1 MTDEQ
6 LPVFIFDDFQVEP
19 ATFQILKAGVQ
30 VQLEPKT
37 LKLLLFF
44 IENRGR
50 LIEKGELLDAV
61 WKDTAVTENA
71 LVQEIAKLRRTLGD
85 DPKQSRYIKTVHTR
99 GYQFVANVEVGN
111 GHRANGSFSK
121 EQAAAARREMT
132 SPDTTSA
139 AIEVPVVV
147 PQEAEAKLAPRRSLA
162 RKLLPFAGVFCA
174 LVLAAIFVW
183 KANWKPATS
192 SVTGAQSITRLTT
205 GSGLDVNPTFSPD
218 GNVIAYSSGH
228 SGSFEVYARQLT
240 PGGREIQLTFDGAQ
254 NFDPSWSPDG
264 QHIAY
269 YSMKR
274 GGIWVIPA
282 LGGKATQLT
291 EFGSH
296 PVWSRDGSMIAFQ
309 SVASPDLGAS
319 PLGSST
325 IFIVPSQGGAPQQIT
340 QTGNPQGSHVLPSWS
355 PDGKRI
361 AFLQAGFSSQE
372 IWSIAVAGDAL
383 KQITQPG
390 NGDKA
395 DPLYAPDGEGIY
407 YTQGFL
413 LWQQKISPP
422 SGEPLNE
429 PPIKIADMG
438 TVPIRQLAIS
448 ADGKKLSCSA
458 WIVDSNL
465 WSITLSPDLNTITG
479 EPIPLTN
486 EIGVRNSTPAF
497 SPDGRMI
504 AYMAERRG
512 VSADVWLMDADGK
525 NQRQLTSDPAA
536 DYFPTWYPGGKE
548 IAFVSEREG
557 RLRLWAIR
565 IDSGKESPLFEFGEK
580 EMAQLSPDGEQVAF
594 CFNQNG
600 VFNIGTMPLA
610 GGPQK
615 QLSFDIEMAGWP
627 CWSPDGQ
634 SLAFQARRGDDTQIM
649 VVPAGGGTPIQL
661 TSNRGHSWSNSW
673 APDGDKIALAG
684 SREGIWN
691 VWWVSRS
698 DKKQR
703 QLTHN
708 TKPNAYVR
716 FPTWSPSG
724 NQIVY
729 EYTEVKGNIYVISL
743 K

>member
-1 MTDEQ
+1 M
-6 LPVFIFDDFQVEP
+6 PVFLFDEFQVEP
-19 ATFQILKAGVQ
+19 ATFQIFKAGAQ

-50 LIEKGELLDAV
+50 LIEKKELLDAI

-71 LVQEIAKLRRTLGD
+71 LAREIAKLRRTLGD

-99 GYQFVANVEVGN
+99 GYQFVAAVEVSDGYGGN
-111 GHRANGSFSK
+111 GPSSK
-121 EQAAAARREMT
+121 TQAAGEVREDT
-132 SPDTTSA
+132 SSGATSVAVEPPVVAPQETSA
-139 AIEVPVVV
+139 E
-147 PQEAEAKLAPRRSLA
+147 QQPRRPLV
-162 RKLLPFAGVFCA
+162 RKMMQFAGIFCA
-174 LVLAAIFVW
+174 LIIAAFFVL
-183 KANWKPATS
+183 KAYWKPAAS
-192 SVTGAQSITRLTT
+192 SVTVAQNITRLTT
-205 GSGLDVNPTFSPD
+205 GPGLDVNPMFSPD

-228 SGSFEVYARQLT
+228 SGSFEIYAKQLT

-282 LGGKATQLT
+282 LGGKAAQLT

-325 IFIVPSQGGAPQQIT
+325 IFIVPSQGGAPKQIT
-340 QTGNPQGSHVLPSWS
+340 QTGTPQGSHVFPSWS
-355 PDGKRI
+355 PDGRRI

-372 IWSIAVAGDAL
+372 IWSIAVSGDEL
-383 KQITQPG
+383 RQITRQG
-390 NGDKA
+390 TGDKA
-395 DPLYAPDGEGIY
+395 DPVYAPDGEGIY
-407 YTQGFL
+407 FTQGFL
-413 LWQQKISPP
+413 VWEQKVSPL

-438 TVPIRQLAIS
+438 TTPIRQLAIS
-448 ADGKKLSCSA
+448 ADGKKMGCSA
-458 WIVDSNL
+458 WTVESNL
-465 WSITLSPDLNTITG
+465 WSITLSPDLNGITG
-479 EPIPLTN
+479 EPAPLTN
-486 EIGVRNSTPAF
+486 ETGIRNSTPAF
-497 SPDGRMI
+497 SPDGRTI

-512 VSADVWLMDADGK
+512 VRADVWLMDADG
-525 NQRQLTSDPAA
+525 NNRRQLTSDPAA
-536 DYFPTWYPGGKE
+536 DYFPAWYPGGKE
-548 IAFVSEREG
+548 IAFISEREG
-557 RLRLWAIR
+557 RLRMWSIPVAG
-565 IDSGKESPLFEFGEK
+565 GKESLLFEFGEK
-580 EMAQLSPDGEQVAF
+580 EMAQLSPDGKQVAYS
-594 CFNQNG
+594 FNLNG
-600 VFNIGTMPLA
+600 IFNIWTTPTA

-615 QLSFDIEMAGWP
+615 QLTFDQELAGWP

-649 VVPAGGGTPIQL
+649 VVSASGGPSIQL
-661 TSNRGHSWSNSW
+661 TSNHGHSWSNGWS
-673 APDGDKIALAG
+673 PDGDKIAFAG
-684 SREGIWN
+684 SRDGIWN

-698 DKKQR
+698 EKRQR

-716 FPTWSPSG
+716 FPSWSPLG

-729 EYTEVKGNIYVISL
+729 EYTEVKGNIYVMYL
-743 K
+743 R